1 MSSNFQRESKM
12 GYLQHYN
19 DALAHYGVLGMKWGQ
34 RRENRLYN
42 KIKRNAV
49 KNMQIQKR
57 INDLNIRKLALYGT
71 PSYKHQSKRY
81 DDRIDRMHDKLVRKT
96 NQNQQRTAKLLAL
109 EKRNS
114 GSAKSKY
121 TSERMYD
128 YLINQEVFRQMTKQD
143 MMMRYLAKK
152 KGVVLVS
159 GN

>member
-1 MSSNFQRESKM
+1 M

-71 PSYKHQSKRY
+71 PSYKYQSKRY
-81 DDRIDRMHDKLVRKT
+81 DNRIDRMHDKLVRKT
-96 NQNQQRTAKLLAL
+96 NQNQRRGAKLLDL

-121 TSERMYD
+121 TSERMYN
-128 YLINQEVFRQMTKQD
+128 YLINQEVYRQMNKQD

-152 KGVVLVS
+152 KGVNLV
-159 GN
+159 NIN

>member
-1 MSSNFQRESKM
+1 M

-34 RRENRLYN
+34 RREKRLYN

-71 PSYKHQSKRY
+71 PSYKYQSKRY
-81 DDRIDRMHDKLVRKT
+81 DDRIDRIHDKLVRKT

-121 TSERMYD
+121 TSERMYN

-152 KGVVLVS
+152 KGVVLDF
-159 GN
+159 

>member
-1 MSSNFQRESKM
+1 
-12 GYLQHYN
+12 
-19 DALAHYGVLGMKWGQ
+19 
-34 RRENRLYN
+34 
-42 KIKRNAV
+42 
-49 KNMQIQKR
+49 MQIQKR

-71 PSYKHQSKRY
+71 PSYKYQSKYY

-96 NQNQQRTAKLLAL
+96 NQNQQRAAKLFAL

-121 TSERMYD
+121 TSERMYN
-128 YLINQEVFRQMTKQD
+128 YLSNQKVFRQMNKQD